1 MLYRVQQG
9 PVLDITP
16 ALKCAGAEDGTF
28 ELVLDV
34 ADLQKAAISTPDLQ
48 SGFKIQVKSF
58 LGDDPAFDGTVRGL
72 PWQGR
77 SCGFSKIPLQVMREG
92 KKEISSDV
100 KAFLKISPI
109 VTANGNTIDQPHE
122 WAKDIFQDV
131 GSRNML

>member
-1 MLYRVQQG
+1 MHQG
-9 PVLDITP
+9 PVFDITP

-34 ADLQKAAISTPDLQ
+34 ADLQTAAISTPDLQ
-48 SGFKIQVKSF
+48 SGFKIQVQSF
-58 LGDDPAFDGTVRGL
+58 LSDDPAFDGTVGGL

-77 SCGFSKIPLQVMREG
+77 SCGFSKMPLQVMREG

-100 KAFLKISPI
+100 KGFLKISPI
-109 VTANGNTIDQPHE
+109 ATANGDIIDQPHE

-131 GSRNML
+131 TLRHMP